1 MIKETATVGR
11 EAWVAAVLARYEAP
25 LLHRAARITGNMD
38 LARDV
43 VQDTFLQLC
52 LANRGKI
59 ESHLAGWLFTVCR
72 NRALKV
78 RRKEA
83 RMIPL
88 DKPAAEAAPARHNT
102 LETAARNETHRRVLE
117 VVGGLPQN
125 QQEAFQLKF
134 RDGLTYREISEIM
147 GVSLGTVSNLMAAAL
162 DAVRRAFPSEC
173 GGTQEA

>member
-1 MIKETATVGR
+1 MSTETATAAQ
-11 EAWVAAVLARYEAP
+11 EAWVAALLARYEAP
-25 LLHRAARITGNMD
+25 LLHRAARITGSMD

-52 LANRGKI
+52 LVNRGKI

-83 RMIPL
+83 RMILL
-88 DKPAAEAAPARHNT
+88 DKPAADELPARHNT
-102 LETAARNETHRRVLE
+102 LETAVRNETHQRVFA
-117 VVGGLPQN
+117 VVDALPKK

-147 GVSLGTVSNLMAAAL
+147 GVSLGTVSNLMADAL
-162 DAVRRAFPSEC
+162 GAVRRAFPSEC